1 MVLSTSDQISWGTRK
16 YRLPQVIEAER
27 VCWRFDTCE
36 VPAHGEPPPSEKQDG
51 PITTALAER
60 FKWYIGRAKI
70 KKESNGTPVN
80 FYRVYVIMRLVL
92 SPAYERSTRK
102 RAGSS
107 RLAIEMER
115 RHPQGLGGATNFMGK
130 IAQYKLGDVLGVG
143 TVGTVYRATDR
154 LHDQKVAIKILL
166 PQILDDSHVARRFH
180 REMSILEKLD
190 HPHIVRYLTG
200 GTAGGRPYYVMEL
213 VDAGSLKDQLT
224 IHGHLSWQQ
233 ACRYA
238 IQICSALQH
247 AHNHGIIH
255 RDLKPSNLFMDESG
269 NLKLGDFGIA
279 RDTHQADLTEVGL
292 TVGTYAYMSPE
303 QICADTNVS
312 DKTDLYALGC
322 LLYEMMTG
330 YPPFDGENFA
340 RIFDQHLNSDA
351 PKVRE
356 RVPDCPQSLEELVL
370 QLMAKHPAQRP
381 FNARFV
387 QGFLQELVE
396 QDGGES
402 DSFSSRSAGNDVRSP
417 GLSVYSKH
425 NWLSIL
431 GLLGFVGL
439 ILVITLLIRHLVS

>member
-1 MVLSTSDQISWGTRK
+1 MGT
-16 YRLPQVIEAER
+16 
-27 VCWRFDTCE
+27 
-36 VPAHGEPPPSEKQDG
+36 
-51 PITTALAER
+51 
-60 FKWYIGRAKI
+60 
-70 KKESNGTPVN
+70 
-80 FYRVYVIMRLVL
+80 VL

-102 RAGSS
+102 RASNS
-107 RLAIEMER
+107 RFAIEMER
-115 RHPQGLGGATNFMGK
+115 RHPRGLGGAANFMGK

-154 LHDQKVAIKILL
+154 LHDQEVAIKILL
-166 PQILDDSHVARRFH
+166 PQILEDSHVASRFH
-180 REMSILEKLD
+180 REMSILEKLN

-200 GTAGGRPYYVMEL
+200 GAAGGRPYYVMEL

-233 ACRYA
+233 ACQYA

-279 RDTHQADLTEVGL
+279 RDTYQIDLTDVGL

-330 YPPFDGENFA
+330 YPPFDGANFA
-340 RIFDQHLNSDA
+340 RIFDQHLNSDP

-356 RVPDCPQSLEELVL
+356 RAPDCPQPLEDLIL

-381 FNARFV
+381 FNARYV

-396 QDGGES
+396 QDGGEPV
-402 DSFSSRSAGNDVRSP
+402 SFSSRSVRHNVRSP
-417 GLSVYSKH
+417 GLSIYSKH
-425 NWLSIL
+425 NWLSVL

-439 ILVITLLIRHLVS
+439 ILVITLLIRHLIS